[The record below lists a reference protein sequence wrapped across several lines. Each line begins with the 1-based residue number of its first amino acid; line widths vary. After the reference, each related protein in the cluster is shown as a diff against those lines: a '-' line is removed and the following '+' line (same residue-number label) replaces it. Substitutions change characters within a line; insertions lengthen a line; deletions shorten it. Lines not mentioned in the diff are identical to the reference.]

1 MTALKIDFN
10 SQQLSMLRSDHAGEI
25 GAVNIYKGIL
35 WCAKDP
41 AVVAFANSHLAVE
54 SRHLE
59 AIESILTPENRSIL
73 SPLWVVAGLVLGVL
87 AAVGGKNFLFSTI
100 AGVEEFVV
108 EHYERQLPFFEG
120 PVQEL
125 LIKMMS
131 EEDMHRED
139 ATHRSSKRFALW
151 DFLVKKGCGAAV
163 SASSRF

>member
-1 MTALKIDFN
+1 M
-10 SQQLSMLRSDHAGEI
+10 
-25 GAVNIYKGIL
+25 
-35 WCAKDP
+35 
-41 AVVAFANSHLAVE
+41 
-54 SRHLE
+54 
-59 AIESILTPENRSIL
+59 
-73 SPLWVVAGLVLGVL
+73 LGVL

-139 ATHRSSKRFALW
+139 ATHRSSKRFAFW
-151 DFLVKKGCGAAV
+151 DFLVKKGCSAAV